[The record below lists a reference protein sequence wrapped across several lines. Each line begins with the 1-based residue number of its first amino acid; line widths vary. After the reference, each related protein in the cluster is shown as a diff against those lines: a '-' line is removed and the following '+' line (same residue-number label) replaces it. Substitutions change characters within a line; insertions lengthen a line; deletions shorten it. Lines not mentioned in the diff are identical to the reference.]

1 MYEKYYG
8 FTEKPFS
15 LTPDPKFLYK
25 SQSHAG
31 AFELLQYAIR
41 RREGFVVVTGDIGTG
56 KTTLCRAVLEQIDRN
71 TFTALVLNPFLS
83 EEDLLKRILLDF
95 GVVSREEVKSGRLTH
110 VTKQELIDVL
120 QDFLLGLIPLKASAV
135 LIIDEAQNLPHT
147 VLEQIRILSNLET
160 DKEKLLQIILVG
172 QLNLQT
178 LLESPDLRQLDQRV
192 SIRYEL
198 KPLDGEGVAAYVAH
212 RLSIA
217 GGSGV
222 TFTAKALSKVHRF
235 SGGIPRLI
243 NLICDRALVAGFSA
257 ETDRITPQMIAK
269 AASSLSLRPQRIGR
283 FAFNFHGSLVAG
295 AAVALLASALSVG
308 VAAWLYSRYDVAT
321 LQASSTTLPAPVPEA
336 RSGSDTLLAPEVPA
350 LQPRPLPETAR
361 FTILAASFTVS
372 RENEA
377 EIRSLTSWLESSG
390 HAVYYATVDL
400 GTNGL
405 WHRVLVGTYTDLK
418 RAMSDAAR
426 IHAAAPE
433 LQPRVLANTPAPGND
448 R

>member
-41 RREGFVVVTGDIGTG
+41 RREGFVVITGDIGTG

-120 QDFLLGLIPLKASAV
+120 QDFLLGLIPLKAGAV
-135 LIIDEAQNLPHT
+135 LIIDEAQNLPHA

-198 KPLDGEGVAAYVAH
+198 KPLDAEGVAAYVGH

-235 SGGIPRLI
+235 TGGIPRLI
-243 NLICDRALVAGFSA
+243 NLLCDRALVAGYSA
-257 ETDRITPQMIAK
+257 ETDRITHQMITK
-269 AASSLSLRPQRIGR
+269 AASSLSLRPQRVGR
-283 FAFNFHGSLVAG
+283 LAFNFRGSLVAG
-295 AAVALLASALSVG
+295 AAVALLASVLSVG
-308 VAAWLYSRYDVAT
+308 VAAWLYQHYDVAT
-321 LQASSTTLPAPVPEA
+321 VQASSTALPASMPEVT
-336 RSGSDTLLAPEVPA
+336 SGSDTLLAPEVPVI
-350 LQPRPLPETAR
+350 QPRPLPDTAR
-361 FTILAASFTVS
+361 YTILAASFAVS

-377 EIRSLTSWLESSG
+377 EIRSLTEWLESSG
-390 HAVYYATVDL
+390 HEVYYATVDL
-400 GTNGL
+400 GQNGL
-405 WHRVLVGTYTDLK
+405 WHRVLVGTYTELK

-433 LQPRVLANTPAPGND
+433 LAPRVLANTPAPGND